1 MADGDKPLE
10 PEWLFYVIS
19 FLVPL
24 AGIIIGAIYMGKPD
38 PECKRFGKNC
48 LIAAIAY
55 FVVSCVCVILLFLMY
70 ILLYVLIFGLAVVG
84 TVIGGTTGA

>member
-1 MADGDKPLE
+1 MTNVDTPLE

-38 PECKRFGKNC
+38 TECKRFGKNC
-48 LIAAIAY
+48 LTAAIAN
-55 FVVSCVCVILLFLMY
+55 FIVKCVCAILFLL
-70 ILLYVLIFGLAVVG
+70 IYVLIFGLAIVG
-84 TVIGGTTGA
+84 TIAGAGTTGA

>member
-1 MADGDKPLE
+1 MTNVDTPLE

-38 PECKRFGKNC
+38 TECKRFGKNC
-48 LIAAIAY
+48 IIAAVARIVAI
-55 FVVSCVCVILLFLMY
+55 CVCVILFFLV
-70 ILLYVLIFGLAVVG
+70 YVLIFGLAIVG
-84 TVIGGTTGA
+84 TIAGAGTTGA